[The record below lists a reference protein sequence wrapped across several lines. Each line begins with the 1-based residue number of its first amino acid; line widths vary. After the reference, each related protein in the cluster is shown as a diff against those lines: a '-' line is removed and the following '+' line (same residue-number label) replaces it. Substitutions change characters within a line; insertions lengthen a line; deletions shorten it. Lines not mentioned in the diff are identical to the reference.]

1 MSTVDMIL
9 LWLEPLV
16 QLQVVDKLDVSRNLL
31 SMNRLLAPR
40 IMSALRPRSL
50 CNVVLVHSE
59 YLNSELSMLEW
70 S

>member
-1 MSTVDMIL
+1 
-9 LWLEPLV
+9 
-16 QLQVVDKLDVSRNLL
+16 L